1 MLLSVEGESGCGKTT
16 LAYTAPGK
24 VVGFAFD
31 MGVERALYGGLHN
44 QLFKDHTI
52 QIIPY
57 DKDLPSVPAVT
68 REGLWPW
75 SSHDITVYE
84 LPQPIQLDT
93 IMISGAEVLWNY
105 FIGHLVT
112 VLKDPSIRSVV
123 IDTMTVA
130 RRVKADA
137 YLEGLQAN
145 TAEGK
150 KPRER
155 LLQIEYGATN
165 DAIRGIYTT
174 CAGLKKSLVAVHHLT
189 DERKETIGKDGS
201 IEMALTG
208 KRILEGLNQTYRFVD
223 VAIRNE
229 KIVNPTKGQ
238 PRVQTILNKCG
249 FNLSLEGVAIGNPT
263 WTNLTQLIKDSL
275 GGNLPPEVLA

>member
-16 LAYTAPGK
+16 LAYTAPSK

-44 QLFKDHTI
+44 QLFKDRTI
-52 QIIPY
+52 QIVPY
-57 DKDLPSVPAVT
+57 DSKAPAVPQVA
-68 REGLWPW
+68 EWNNN
-75 SSHDITVYE
+75 DITVYE

-93 IMISGAEVLWNY
+93 IMISGAEILWNY

-112 VLKDPSIRSVV
+112 VLKDPGVRSIV

-145 TAEGK
+145 TQEGK

-174 CAGLKKSLVAVHHLT
+174 AAGMKKNLVAVHHLT
-189 DERKETIGKDGS
+189 DERKETIGPTGQV
-201 IEMALTG
+201 EMALTG
-208 KRILEGLNQTYRFVD
+208 KRILEGLSQTYRFVD
-223 VAIRNE
+223 IAIRNE
-229 KIVNPTKGQ
+229 KLVNPTKDQ
-238 PRVQTILNKCG
+238 PRIRTVFNKCG
-249 FNLSLEGVAIGNPT
+249 YNLALEGTPIGNPT
-263 WTNLTQLIKDSL
+263 WDMLSQVIEDSL
-275 GGNLPPEVLA
+275 GGTLQLERTNS